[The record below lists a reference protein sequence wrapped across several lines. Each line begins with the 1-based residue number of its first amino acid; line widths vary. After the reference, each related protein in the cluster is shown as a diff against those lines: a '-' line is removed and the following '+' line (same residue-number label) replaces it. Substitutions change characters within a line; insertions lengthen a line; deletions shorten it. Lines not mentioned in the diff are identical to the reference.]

1 MPRLSVRRS
10 GSGTGAILS
19 AAIGLGLGFVA
30 GFLAGGLTGDMRR
43 ERLGELMTGFRKRRP
58 ASTPSRRSRIGV
70 LEAALAGEPTLAGF
84 ELQVVPAGAHRVEL
98 HGWVPDRATATR
110 AWRFATGAAPA
121 LEITNR
127 LQVRGEDDADLP
139 ARRPA

>member
-1 MPRLSVRRS
+1 MPTLSVRRS
-10 GSGTGAILS
+10 GSSTGALLS
-19 AAIGLGLGFVA
+19 ATIGLGLGFVA
-30 GFLAGGLTGDMRR
+30 GFLAGGLSGDVRR
-43 ERLGELMTGFRKRRP
+43 ERFGELVTGFRTRDARP
-58 ASTPSRRSRIGV
+58 ARSSRIGA
-70 LEAALAGEPTLAGF
+70 LRDALAGESGLDG
-84 ELQVVPAGAHRVEL
+84 LDLRVVPAGPHRVEL

-127 LQVRGEDDADLP
+127 VQVRGEDDADLT